1 MCVCVCIYIIKFL
14 SRVNEANNFKQI
26 PNAIWLYPEI
36 FQCEFQTYMFMFACY
51 WYYEPEKWE
60 KVDTRLFLSVTSGGG
75 SGEVGTQGYN

>member
-1 MCVCVCIYIIKFL
+1 
-14 SRVNEANNFKQI
+14 
-26 PNAIWLYPEI
+26 
-36 FQCEFQTYMFMFACY
+36 MFACY